1 MFAIINAAFVP
12 TVYFF
17 YPETAL
23 KPLESID
30 RIFQSPDRNRIG
42 TGRDLLDDQSPSG
55 DEKSVQVEDSV
66 GSADV
71 REVGLEAKY

>member
-1 MFAIINAAFVP
+1 VFAIFNAAFVP

-30 RIFQSPDRNRIG
+30 RIFRSPDKNKIG
-42 TGRDLLDDQSPSG
+42 TGRDLLDDQGSSG
-55 DEKSVQVEDSV
+55 DEKSIDGANSYHTEDHKHS
-66 GSADV
+66 
-71 REVGLEAKY
+71 